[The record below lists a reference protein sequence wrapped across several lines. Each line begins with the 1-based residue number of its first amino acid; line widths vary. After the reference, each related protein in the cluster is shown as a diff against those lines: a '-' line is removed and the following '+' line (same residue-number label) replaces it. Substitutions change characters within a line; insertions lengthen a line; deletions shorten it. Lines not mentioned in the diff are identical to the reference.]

1 MEYIKKA
8 DLLARYEEARKGPA
22 ISLRKL
28 IEEAETADLPP
39 RRSPL
44 KSDKTEEY
52 LKDLGWKPKRKRYQ
66 TLTPEEIVSLACG
79 DYELGSRDPAWCT
92 VEVDGE
98 VDGEDYE
105 NAVCGRTGA
114 KCCESGGTACR
125 DCLRA
130 WLEEEV

>member
-52 LKDLGWKPKRKRYQ
+52 LKELGWKPKRKRYQ
-66 TLTPEEIVSLACG
+66 ALTPEDVVTIAKDWADDVGEG
-79 DYELGSRDPAWCT
+79 PQWCKG
-92 VEVDGE
+92 VAYDQFL
-98 VDGEDYE
+98 
-105 NAVCGRTGA
+105 NAYTCPPEFN
-114 KCCESGGTACR
+114 CE
-125 DCLRA
+125 DCLKA
-130 WLEEEV
+130 WLEEEI

>member
-52 LKDLGWKPKRKRYQ
+52 LKELGWKPKRRRYQ
-66 TLTPEEIVSLACG
+66 TLTPEDIVTIVT
-79 DYELGSRDPAWCT
+79 EWEVLGGAPQWCKD
-92 VEVDGE
+92 VGYDQFL
-98 VDGEDYE
+98 DAY
-105 NAVCGRTGA
+105 VCPSDK
-114 KCCESGGTACR
+114 KCE
-125 DCLRA
+125 DCLTA
-130 WLEEEV
+130 WLEEEIDE

>member
-52 LKDLGWKPKRKRYQ
+52 LKELGWKPKRKRYQ
-66 TLTPEEIVSLACG
+66 TLTPEDIVTIVTEWEDLTG
-79 DYELGSRDPAWCT
+79 DPQQWCK
-92 VEVDGE
+92 D
-98 VDGEDYE
+98 
-105 NAVCGRTGA
+105 VCYDTFLDVYVCPSDK
-114 KCCESGGTACR
+114 KCE

-130 WLEEEV
+130 WLEEEVEE

>member
-1 MEYIKKA
+1 MEYINKA
-8 DLLARYEEARKGPA
+8 DLLARYEEARKQPA

-66 TLTPEEIVSLACG
+66 TLTPKDVVTIVTEWEG
-79 DYELGSRDPAWCT
+79 LGGAPQWCKD
-92 VEVDGE
+92 VGYDQFLDAYVCPQDRKCEV
-98 VDGEDYE
+98 
-105 NAVCGRTGA
+105 
-114 KCCESGGTACR
+114 
-125 DCLRA
+125 CLTA
-130 WLEEEV
+130 WLEEEVDA

>member
-8 DLLARYEEARKGPA
+8 DLLARYEEARKQPA

-52 LKDLGWKPKRKRYQ
+52 LQELGWKPKRKRYQ
-66 TLTPEEIVSLACG
+66 TLTPEDVVAIAKDWADLEG
-79 DYELGSRDPAWCT
+79 EGPQWCKD
-92 VEVDGE
+92 VAYDQFL
-98 VDGEDYE
+98 DAYICPPDI
-105 NAVCGRTGA
+105 N
-114 KCCESGGTACR
+114 CE
-125 DCLRA
+125 DCLKA
-130 WLEEEV
+130 WLEEEVDA